1 MTTRRVFQVGFVVLL
16 GLVVI
21 GHFAGTEKPAPTTAE
36 QQTDADQKKVN
47 DEVEIGE
54 VGYLRSFDPGEKFLC
69 VRGQQCTV

>member
-54 VGYLRSFDPGEKFLC
+54 VG
-69 VRGQQCTV
+69 